1 MATAAWTGTLSFGLI
16 TLPVRLYPATQPKDV
31 RFHLYDR
38 EGRRIRYQ
46 RVVET
51 QEAPSGNAEPAPADR
66 EPDDEVPPAP
76 DDLVDDTER
85 APSAAGR
92 PVDTPVAWDDVVR
105 GVETDE
111 GDLVMVPREEIERIR
126 PERSRS
132 IDIEDFVELDR
143 IDPVSFDKSYYAVP
157 AAPEAM
163 KPYVLFH
170 HAMREAGRIGIGRF
184 VLRTKPHLVA
194 IRPMATVLAVETMFF
209 GDEVR
214 DPAALA
220 PGLDGV
226 EVDPRELDLAVTLI
240 ETLKTEWDPAAYA
253 DTYRDELLG
262 LLAER
267 TPSRKAPAEPAAT
280 SGSAVEELMAALRE
294 SVDAAKLD
302 RSKRSRKE
310 AAG

>member
-1 MATAAWTGTLSFGLI
+1 MATAVWTGTLSFGLV

-46 RVVET
+46 RVVE
-51 QEAPSGNAEPAPADR
+51 AEGGSRGDRELSDADR
-66 EPDDEVPPAP
+66 VDEDAAP
-76 DDLVDDTER
+76 VREER
-85 APSAAGR
+85 AATGG
-92 PVDTPVAWDDVVR
+92 PVETPVAWDDVVR

-111 GDLVMVPREEIERIR
+111 GELVTVPREELERIR

-132 IDIEDFVELDR
+132 IDIQDFVELEQ
-143 IDPVSFDKSYYAVP
+143 IDPVYLDKSYYAIP
-157 AAPEAM
+157 MTPEAT

-194 IRPMATVLAVETMFF
+194 IRPMEKVLAVETMFF

-214 DPAALA
+214 DPADLA
-220 PGLDGV
+220 PDLDGV
-226 EVDPRELDLAVTLI
+226 EVDERELDLAVTLI
-240 ETLKTEWDPAAYA
+240 ETLKTEWDPDAYA
-253 DTYRDELLG
+253 DTYREELLRM
-262 LLAER
+262 LAER
-267 TPSRKAPAEPAAT
+267 TPTKRVVEEPAPAG
-280 SGSAVEELMAALRE
+280 GSAVEELMAALRE
-294 SVDAAKLD
+294 SVAAAKRD
-302 RSKRSRKE
+302 RTGTK

>member
-1 MATAAWTGTLSFGLI
+1 MATAVWTGTLSFGLV
-16 TLPVRLYPATQPKDV
+16 TLPVRLFPATQPKDV

-51 QEAPSGNAEPAPADR
+51 EAEPTSDRKELHPSDAAAD
-66 EPDDEVPPAP
+66 EDTPPARE
-76 DDLVDDTER
+76 ER
-85 APSAAGR
+85 SGTTAS
-92 PVDTPVAWDDVVR
+92 VEKPVAWDDVVR

-111 GDLVMVPREEIERIR
+111 GELVTVPREELERVR

-132 IDIEDFVELDR
+132 IDIQDFVELEQ
-143 IDPVSFDKSYYAVP
+143 IDPVYLDKSYYAIP
-157 AAPEAM
+157 MTPEAT

-194 IRPMATVLAVETMFF
+194 IRPMEKVLAVETMFF

-214 DPAALA
+214 DPADLA
-220 PGLDGV
+220 PDLDGV
-226 EVDPRELDLAVTLI
+226 EIDERELDLAVTLI
-240 ETLKTEWDPAAYA
+240 ETLKTDWDPDAYA
-253 DTYRDELLG
+253 DTYREELLRI
-262 LLAER
+262 LAER
-267 TPSRKAPAEPAAT
+267 TPTKRTAEEPSPAG
-280 SGSAVEELMAALRE
+280 GSAVEELMAALKE
-294 SVDAAKLD
+294 SVAAAQRD
-302 RSKRSRKE
+302 RTRKK